1 MFGFVTADLSLL
13 SDEQRRRYKS
23 FYCGLCLSLKQR
35 HGSLAR
41 FTLTYDMTFL
51 VMFLTSLYE
60 PYLMRGET
68 PCPAHPLSTRQ
79 FFQSDVTDYAAD
91 MNIAL
96 AYLNCLDDWQDELN
110 AAALAGAK
118 ALKSSYERVCRDYT
132 RQCGVIKECMAR
144 LKKIEDERVAAPDAA
159 ATAFGDLMAELF
171 VMREDIWADTLR
183 RFGRALGQFVYVMDA
198 CIDLKGDKR
207 AYKYNPFVYLYGR
220 LDEQQRFRDIL
231 QTLLADCIESFERLP
246 MIQDADIIKNILCSG
261 VWIKFNRHYDTGS
274 K

>member
-1 MFGFVTADLSLL
+1 
-13 SDEQRRRYKS
+13 
-23 FYCGLCLSLKQR
+23 
-35 HGSLAR
+35 
-41 FTLTYDMTFL
+41 
-51 VMFLTSLYE
+51 
-60 PYLMRGET
+60 
-68 PCPAHPLSTRQ
+68 
-79 FFQSDVTDYAAD
+79 
-91 MNIAL
+91 
-96 AYLNCLDDWQDELN
+96 
-110 AAALAGAK
+110 
-118 ALKSSYERVCRDYT
+118 
-132 RQCGVIKECMAR
+132 
-144 LKKIEDERVAAPDAA
+144 
-159 ATAFGDLMAELF
+159 
-171 VMREDIWADTLR
+171 MREDIWADTLR

>member
-1 MFGFVTADLSLL
+1 MFGYVIINRDALS
-13 SDEQRRRYKS
+13 EAEFTRFRAH
-23 FYCGLCLSLKQR
+23 YCGLCHQLYTQYGLS
-35 HGSLAR
+35 GCA
-41 FTLTYDMTFL
+41 TLSYDLTFL
-51 VMFLTSLYE
+51 QLLLASLYE

-118 ALKSSYERVCRDYT
+118 ALKSSYERVCRDYP

-144 LKKIEDERVAAPDAA
+144 LKRIEDERVAAPDAA